1 MLLAD
6 AIADYLQHIAVER
19 GLAPLTIRE
28 YSTDLRYLREQIDPR
43 DLCEVD
49 QVERA
54 ALLGWLAY
62 RARVG
67 DSPRTQTRRW
77 ATVFGFFRWLRV
89 DGVIKVEPTK
99 DIAWPE
105 WEPKLPELLTR
116 AEVEALIAA
125 PSVDTHLGLRDR
137 ALFEFLYGTGCR
149 VSEVCGLD
157 LGGLHLDEGWAL
169 LTGKGNRQR
178 AVPLRGP
185 AFESMLAY
193 LDDSRPALLAK
204 AKAKRRPKADWV
216 FVNCRGGR
224 ISRQGVDVT
233 IRKHARRAGIS
244 RPVSAHQLRHSFATH
259 MLQGGADLSVVQL
272 LLGHSSISTTQVY
285 THLDIE
291 RIREQYELHHPRA

>member
-1 MLLAD
+1 MLLTD
-6 AIADYLQHIAVER
+6 AIADYLQHLAVER
-19 GLAPLTIRE
+19 GLSPLTIRE
-28 YSTDLRYLREQIDPR
+28 YSTDLRYLREQLDPR
-43 DLCEVD
+43 GIFEVD

-54 ALLGWLAY
+54 GLLGWLAY
-62 RARVG
+62 RTSAG

-89 DGVIKVEPTK
+89 EGVIKAEPTK

-125 PSVDTHLGLRDR
+125 PAIDTNLGLRDR

-149 VSEVCGLD
+149 VSEACGLD
-157 LGGLHLDEGWAL
+157 LGGLHLDERWAL
-169 LTGKGNRQR
+169 LTGKGNKQR
-178 AVPLRGP
+178 PVPLRGP
-185 AFESMLAY
+185 AFESMLVY
-193 LDDSRPALLAK
+193 LDDARPALLAK
-204 AKAKRRPKADWV
+204 AKRRTKADWV
-216 FVNCRGGR
+216 FANHRGGR

-233 IRKHARRAGIS
+233 IRKYAARAGIE

-272 LLGHSSISTTQVY
+272 LLGHSSISTTEIY

-291 RIREQYELHHPRA
+291 QIREQYDLHHPRA